1 MAEGQGSVLEVVNP
15 LKEACE
21 GLAPADVDSARCPT
35 SARSFGQTQMLG
47 SDCCDVGAPNG
58 LENGERAEG
67 ETEASGEALSTRWS
81 SGWSRCEDGPAVAS
95 KVGSTRRGVAEFQ
108 SVEDGGA
115 RTGGGIGRDSSAGPG
130 EYVGRIGLETRWPSV
145 PLRFLLPGGRA
156 T

>member
-1 MAEGQGSVLEVVNP
+1 MLEVVDPRN
-15 LKEACE
+15 EACE
-21 GLAPADVDSARCPT
+21 GLAPADVGSARCPT

-58 LENGERAEG
+58 LKNGERAEG
-67 ETEASGEALSTRWS
+67 KTEASGEALSTRWS
-81 SGWSRCEDGPAVAS
+81 SGGSRCEDGPAVAF
-95 KVGSTRRGVAEFQ
+95 KGGSTRRGVAEFR

-115 RTGGGIGRDSSAGPG
+115 RFGGGVERDSSAGRG
-130 EYVGRIGLETRWPSV
+130 EGIGRVGLEARWPSA